1 MIPDAAIRARLQA
14 STALVALVSTR
25 IYSGWLPQNVT
36 YPALAFF
43 EVSGNEIPQAPVGR
57 SRFQFSGYSPDQ
69 AVARKI
75 SNAVVAAFKDYSGVY
90 GTVSILKAIYIG
102 RVQVHETDTGLYHY
116 ATDIEIIHKE
126 AA

>member
-25 IYSGWLPQNVT
+25 IYSGWLPQDVT

-43 EVSGNEIPQAPVGR
+43 EVSGNEIQQAPVGR
-57 SRFQFSGYSPDQ
+57 SRFQFSGYSPDLV
-69 AVARKI
+69 VAKKI

-90 GTVSILKAIYIG
+90 GTVSILKTIYIG
-102 RVQVHETDTGLYHY
+102 RVQVYESDTGLYHY
-116 ATDIEIIHKE
+116 ATDIEIIHKGE
-126 AA
+126 